1 MFWKK
6 KPQGTSIFYATDIH
20 GSSVCFKKFIN
31 SAKFYASKGQRVDC
45 LIMGGDLT
53 GKLIVPIIKEGN
65 KYRSYLFGKERILN
79 TQAELDDF
87 VKTTDVLG
95 AYAHT
100 FEPDEYSE
108 FKDSPE
114 IQDTLFKE
122 LMLRRLKEWMG
133 FADERLKDTGVPCY
147 ISPGNDDI
155 AEVKSVLE
163 DAPAVICPDDKVI
176 QITADHEMLSLGN
189 ANITPFDCPGDLPE
203 DELGRRI
210 DRITEKVN
218 DMGSCIFNLHCP
230 PYGTIIDDAPELD
243 DDLRPQIGISGVEM
257 GAVGCQAVRDSIERN
272 QPLLG
277 LHGHIHESKGAAHLG
292 RTLCLNPGSEY
303 SEGVLRG
310 VFVLIRKGEVVSHV
324 FTSG

>member
-6 KPQGTSIFYATDIH
+6 KPEGTSTFYATDIH
-20 GSSVCFKKFIN
+20 GSSICFKKFIN
-31 SAKFYASKGQRVDC
+31 SAKFYASKGQRIDV

-53 GKLIVPIIKEGN
+53 GKLIVPIIKENN

-79 TQAELDDF
+79 TQEELYDF
-87 VKTTDVLG
+87 IKTTEVLG
-95 AYAHT
+95 AYAYT
-100 FEPDEYSE
+100 FEPDEYKE
-108 FKDSPE
+108 FKENLE

-122 LMLRRLKEWMG
+122 VMLKRLKEWMD
-133 FADERLKDTGVPCY
+133 FAEERLKETGVPCY

-155 AEVKSVLE
+155 KEIKSILE
-163 DAPAVICPDDKVI
+163 DSPVVICPDNKVV
-176 QITADHEMLSLGN
+176 QITPDHEMLSLGN

-203 DELGRRI
+203 KELGHRI
-210 DRITEKVN
+210 DEMADKVN
-218 DMGSCIFNLHCP
+218 DMENCIFNLHCP

-243 DDLRPQIGISGVEM
+243 DELRPRVGISGVEL
-257 GAVGCQAVRDSIERN
+257 GAVGCRAVRDSIEHN

-277 LHGHIHESKGAAHLG
+277 LHGHIHESRGAAYLG
-292 RTLCLNPGSEY
+292 PTLCLNPGSEY
-303 SEGVLRG
+303 SEGILRG